1 MPKKEHFINKQHDSM
16 LSIYHDRGT
25 IEEAFFTH
33 SVLCQTFLPYQNPGD
48 EVRFWQQKQGK
59 ANLAISTTPVLNPQ
73 TNSYEILGIPYGSKS
88 RLILA
93 HINTQA
99 IKTQSKIIAVEDS
112 MTAFIKA
119 MGLGTDGRTIKE
131 VKEQLRRLSA
141 ATLSIG
147 FSDGTKAV
155 QANFQIVKAFDIW
168 FPKNDSQRVLW
179 PSTVVLSDDYFNSL
193 MEHAI
198 PLDERALAALSN
210 NAMAIDIYSWLA
222 QRLHRIPTNAPQ
234 FVAWQNLKDQFGQ
247 NYSRMDNFKA
257 IFRKT
262 LNKALM
268 QYPMALSK
276 VVEIPNKGFKLS
288 QTQPP
293 IIAKPTIT
301 ISNK

>member
-1 MPKKEHFINKQHDSM
+1 MPKKEHFISKQHDSM
-16 LSIYHDRGT
+16 LSIYQDRGT

-48 EVRFWQQKQGK
+48 EVRVWQQKQGK
-59 ANLAISTTPVLNPQ
+59 ANLAISPIPVLNPQ
-73 TNSYEILGIPYGSKS
+73 TNSYEILGIPYGAKA

-141 ATLSIG
+141 STLSIG
-147 FSDGTKAV
+147 FSDGAKAV
-155 QANFQIVKAFDIW
+155 QVNFQIVKAFDVW

-210 NAMAIDIYSWLA
+210 NSMAIDIYSWLA

-257 IFRKT
+257 IFLKT
-262 LNKALM
+262 LHKALM
-268 QYPMALSK
+268 QYPMALNT

-293 IIAKPTIT
+293 ILAKPNIM
-301 ISNK
+301 ISGK